1 MCSRLALRY
10 VKTFLCASPDEGY
23 HLSGLFYISFMA
35 VTISSISD
43 TFQKPLRSVDMLFL
57 ECINALDCFIPI
69 MHQEGNNLFI
79 WL

>member
-10 VKTFLCASPDEGY
+10 VNTFLCASPDEGY
-23 HLSGLFYISFMA
+23 NLSGLFYISFMA
-35 VTISSISD
+35 VTIS
-43 TFQKPLRSVDMLFL
+43 FQKPLRSVDMLFL
-57 ECINALDCFIPI
+57 ECINALDCVIPI